1 MGSGLNGSLYPED
14 RNCSAGCTGKLN
26 HWRPGTSCFGATCV
40 STSKSLLGPWR
51 TQPIATCAQ
60 LPRCQESSP
69 LGKLGKPT
77 GNAPDPA
84 PVVNQDGSVSM
95 IWRSVNWTYPGA
107 SFVQLATA
115 PAWSGPYN
123 WTTRNMFADW
133 THAIHIEDSYL
144 WKGPRGWHALF
155 HSNVSNAF
163 IPRMNVTSAA
173 PAAGGH
179 GYAEHFEGPWFFSH
193 ENAYGST
200 VELTNGTTVR
210 LRQRER
216 PKLLLTP
223 EGQPHY
229 LANGAGWIGDCDRTF
244 TIIQPIAQ

>member
-1 MGSGLNGSLYPED
+1 
-14 RNCSAGCTGKLN
+14 
-26 HWRPGTSCFGATCV
+26 
-40 STSKSLLGPWR
+40 
-51 TQPIATCAQ
+51 
-60 LPRCQESSP
+60 
-69 LGKLGKPT
+69 
-77 GNAPDPA
+77 
-84 PVVNQDGSVSM
+84 
-95 IWRSVNWTYPGA
+95 
-107 SFVQLATA
+107 
-115 PAWSGPYN
+115 
-123 WTTRNMFADW
+123 MFAEW

-155 HSNVSNAF
+155 RSNVSNAF

-179 GYAEHFEGPWFFSH
+179 GYAESFAGPWPFSH
-193 ENAYGST
+193 KNTYGST
-200 VELTNGTTVR
+200 VELTNGTTVN

-229 LANGAGWIGDCDRTF
+229 LINGAGWIGDCDRTF